1 MKFFLD
7 TADLSEIEEAAS
19 WGAIAGVTTNPS
31 LYAKIGGKL
40 SDFDD
45 HIARI
50 CDIVGPDCPV
60 SAESVAMDREG
71 ILADA
76 RKLAAIA
83 PNVVVKVPTMVEGLA
98 ATRMLADEGIRVNM
112 TLCFSVPQ
120 AILAA
125 RAGARY
131 ISPFIG
137 RFDDIS
143 EDGLDQV
150 GDIVSAGAEAS
161 STLLRARARRRGF
174 SSLAVSFSAIYA
186 PCTFSQ
192 SFMKESSPRSVS
204 GCRTIFLST
213 PNGTVAMSAPMSAHC
228 VTWLALRT
236 LAAMISTCSPPT
248 VLSAKS

>member
-7 TADLSEIEEAAS
+7 TADLDEIEEAAS

-31 LYAKIGGKL
+31 LYSRIGGKL
-40 SDFDD
+40 SDFNN
-45 HIARI
+45 HIKRI

-71 ILADA
+71 IIRDG
-76 RKLAAIA
+76 RELAAIA

-98 ATRMLADEGIRVNM
+98 ATRVLANEGIPVNM

-143 EDGLDQV
+143 EDGLEQV
-150 GDIVSAGAEAS
+150 GNIVQALNNYDFSS
-161 STLLRARARRRGF
+161 STVNGEQIEVIAASVRSANHVTQAALMGADIATVPFGVLKKMVQHPLTDRG
-174 SSLAVSFSAIYA
+174 LE
-186 PCTFSQ
+186 
-192 SFMKESSPRSVS
+192 SFMKDWEKVQ
-204 GCRTIFLST
+204 
-213 PNGTVAMSAPMSAHC
+213 NA
-228 VTWLALRT
+228 
-236 LAAMISTCSPPT
+236 
-248 VLSAKS
+248 